1 MSIDLPTDP
10 AACDAVRR
18 RFRGM
23 ESEPI
28 RNVMVF
34 YGGHQPGMN
43 PGGTITQYKA
53 GPTTETRTSYD
64 AFVELRKLCDP
75 STSAI
80 GYDPALIDDTSNRAV
95 RTGMDFIRNVNQF
108 DPRGMLVVY
117 GFSAGGFNA
126 ARLCERMQRYYGWYD
141 FETKRLGNIHDQQ
154 QQNQLRFARAQVD
167 LLVTVDPCLQDL
179 GRNFTINTATP
190 IVRSHFNFYQNIR
203 PPGGLPDE
211 VSDRPYWGISAP
223 HANNAEQEREPPVHL
238 KGNSP
243 HDRMPIHTLDEVRL
257 LVRGEKAIVLDSY
270 RQFMEPVQSLFR

>member
-10 AACDAVRR
+10 AARDAVRL

-53 GPTTETRTSYD
+53 GSTTETRTSYD

-80 GYDPALIDDTSNRAV
+80 GYDPELLDNTSNQAV

-141 FETKRLGNIHDQQ
+141 FETKRLGNILDQQ
-154 QQNQLRFARAQVD
+154 QQHQRRFARARVD

-179 GRNFTINTATP
+179 GGNFTINTATP
-190 IVRSHFNFYQNIR
+190 IVRRHFNFYQQIR
-203 PPGGLPDE
+203 PPGGLPDDE
-211 VSDRPYWGISAP
+211 DSDRPYWGISAP
-223 HANNAEQEREPPVHL
+223 HATNVEQSRVPVHL

-243 HDRMPIHTLDEVRL
+243 HDRMPIHTLDEVRR
-257 LVRGEKAIVLDSY
+257 LVQDTKAEVLDSY
-270 RQFMEPVQSLFR
+270 RWFMGPVQSVFR